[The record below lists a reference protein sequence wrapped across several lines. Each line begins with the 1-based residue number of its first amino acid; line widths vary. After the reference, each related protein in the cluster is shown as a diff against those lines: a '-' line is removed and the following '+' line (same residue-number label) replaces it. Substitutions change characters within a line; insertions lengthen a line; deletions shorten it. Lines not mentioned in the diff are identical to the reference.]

1 MYSTIRSAATLLILF
16 TLLTGAAYPIAITA
30 ITQVLLPAQANGSVI
45 YRDDAVVGSN
55 LIGQSF
61 VSAVYFHPRPSAAG
75 QNGYDAAAS
84 SGSNLGP
91 LSVKLNERI
100 AASLTAIKDENLA
113 PVPADAVTTSGSGL
127 DPHISLANA
136 VRQVER
142 VAVARGVAPEKIQ
155 SIVDQV
161 AEQPL
166 FGLFGEP
173 QINVL
178 RINIA
183 LDAELGRKNG

>member
-1 MYSTIRSAATLLILF
+1 MYSTFRSAATLLILF
-16 TLLTGAAYPIAITA
+16 TLLTGAAYPLALTGL
-30 ITQVLLPAQANGSVI
+30 TQVILPEQANGSVI
-45 YRDDAVVGSN
+45 YRDDTVVGSN

-61 VSAVYFHPRPSAAG
+61 ASAVYFHPRPSAAG

-136 VRQVER
+136 LRQVER
-142 VAVARGVAPEKIQ
+142 VAVARGVVASQIQ
-155 SIVDQV
+155 SMVDRV

-173 QINVL
+173 QVNVL

-183 LDAELGRKNG
+183 LDAELGKKNG

>member
-1 MYSTIRSAATLLILF
+1 MYSTFRSAATLLILF
-16 TLLTGAAYPIAITA
+16 TLLTGAAYPLALTGL
-30 ITQVLLPAQANGSVI
+30 TQVILPEQANGSVI
-45 YRDDAVVGSN
+45 YRDDKVVGSN

-61 VSAVYFHPRPSAAG
+61 ASAVYFHPRPSAAG

-113 PVPADAVTTSGSGL
+113 PVPADAVTTSSSGL

-136 VRQVER
+136 LRQVER
-142 VAVARGVAPEKIQ
+142 VAVARGVAASQIQ
-155 SIVDQV
+155 RIVDRV

-173 QINVL
+173 QVNVL

-183 LDAELGRKNG
+183 LDAELGKKNG